1 LRLIPLKAR
10 TFAELNL
17 PKVLEQIS
25 EIRRGLILVTGAT
38 GNGKSTTLA
47 SIINS
52 INQKRRTHII
62 TIEDP
67 IEFIFEK
74 NQSIISQREIGPDT
88 ESFATALRAALR
100 QDPDIIMV
108 GELRDQQTVD
118 TCMKAAETGHLIMA
132 SIHTP
137 DVMHTI
143 NRILSYF
150 PSDEQASAR
159 QRLADNLMAIVSQ
172 QLLPN
177 LEKNGLI
184 PACEIMLVNKT
195 IKMCLKNPEKADEIL
210 KNVAKNRD
218 MGMQTFDQHLID
230 LVKARKIALEDALAA
245 SDQSDQIQ
253 RDMTLEP

>member
-1 LRLIPLKAR
+1 
-10 TFAELNL
+10 
-17 PKVLEQIS
+17 
-25 EIRRGLILVTGAT
+25 
-38 GNGKSTTLA
+38 
-47 SIINS
+47 
-52 INQKRRTHII
+52 
-62 TIEDP
+62 
-67 IEFIFEK
+67 
-74 NQSIISQREIGPDT
+74 
-88 ESFATALRAALR
+88 LR

-150 PSDEQASAR
+150 PSEEQASAR
-159 QRLADNLMAIVSQ
+159 QRFADNLMAIVSQ

-177 LEKNGLI
+177 LEKTGLV

-195 IKMCLKNPEKADEIL
+195 IKMSLKNPEKADEIL
-210 KNVAKNRD
+210 KHVAKNRD
-218 MGMQTFDQHLID
+218 LGMQTFDQHLIE
-230 LVKARKIALEDALAA
+230 LVKARKVSLEDAMVA
-245 SDQSDQIQ
+245 SEQSDQIQ